1 MEKYFLNNTWNVEK
15 NMDGFNYN
23 KIKDCVPS
31 RNSKK
36 KLDKEVKKLMEG
48 TCTISNPTRLTSKIY
63 QKKKKTLL

>member
-36 KLDKEVKKLMEG
+36 KLDKEVKKTNGRYLYHFE
-48 TCTISNPTRLTSKIY
+48 SNKINI
-63 QKKKKTLL
+63 